1 MHAALM
7 ANRFCDNPLIVGNY
21 YFCATPALGPG
32 RDIQLPPGNFPNPPR
47 AKCRFGA
54 AAGPLNYG
62 ALLHNQRGKAHVMDN
77 SDTRRS
83 VHRPRDQRVSSGRV
97 LIVASKVPR
106 SWHMKIE
113 LRFSPRSRFGR
124 RKPHLPGRVCGE
136 NSNAAALLNGAR
148 PLPDDE

>member
-7 ANRFCDNPLIVGNY
+7 ANRVLRQPFDRRELLFY
-21 YFCATPALGPG
+21 ATPALGPG

-47 AKCRFGA
+47 AKRRFGA

-106 SWHMKIE
+106 NLAYE
-113 LRFSPRSRFGR
+113 
-124 RKPHLPGRVCGE
+124 
-136 NSNAAALLNGAR
+136 
-148 PLPDDE
+148 